1 MLIFL
6 CLQNAMTLASFHFLF
21 RGPILRPWIS
31 RKAYDPPTD
40 DREFTVYTSKTV
52 QFRYSC
58 EPKYYISITFGQ
70 IETCHNCITASD
82 MLTLK
87 LESKRVDIA
96 QYIVYSSR
104 LTWHCA
110 EKPCV
115 SKVYYSWTYCQL
127 SNLVTSIIYFILLYE
142 SIFDYKD
149 NVKAKTNLTTK
160 IWKNRLTPAKVTIQ
174 KIIRSFDI
182 FFIPFTP

>member
-1 MLIFL
+1 MIRPQMIRSLLYIQAKKF
-6 CLQNAMTLASFHFLF
+6 
-21 RGPILRPWIS
+21 IL
-31 RKAYDPPTD
+31 D
-40 DREFTVYTSKTV
+40 TVV
-52 QFRYSC
+52 NQ
-58 EPKYYISITFGQ
+58 SITFLS
-70 IETCHNCITASD
+70 CLDRWTASVT
-82 MLTLK
+82 LTLK
-87 LESKRVDIA
+87 LESKRVHTA

-104 LTWHCA
+104 LTGHCA

-115 SKVYYSWTYCQL
+115 SKVYCSQNYCQL

-142 SIFDYKD
+142 SIFGYKD
-149 NVKAKTNLTTK
+149 KVKAKTNPK